1 MPRLLL
7 VDTLYALTREGAER
21 ERSNRCRLFVTE
33 RDRKRW
39 HLRRELLVPGTP
51 AERVAAI
58 RAEISAWTPSARRAG
73 RLVL

>member
-21 ERSNRCRLFVTE
+21 ERSNRYRLFVTE